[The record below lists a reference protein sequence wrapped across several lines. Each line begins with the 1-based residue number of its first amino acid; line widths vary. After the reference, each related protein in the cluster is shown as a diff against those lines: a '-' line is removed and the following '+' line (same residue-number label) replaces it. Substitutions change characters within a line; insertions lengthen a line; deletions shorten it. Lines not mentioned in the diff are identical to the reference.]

1 MPLLKKSV
9 HRKGEEI
16 GLNIIKY
23 KTYLNTEPKTEFE
36 ESQRSKKP
44 SMTAQDNKSQQ

>member
-1 MPLLKKSV
+1 MPLLRKSV

-23 KTYLNTEPKTEFE
+23 KAYLNTEPTVEFE
-36 ESQRSKKP
+36 ESQRSTKQ